1 MRQVKN
7 LAAMMA
13 AGMLA
18 LSLVACGGSSTSND
32 TEKEQEQEVRQGDVD
47 ESAKEEAPADEAES
61 DATEEEAPTEEPAKE
76 ESKAKVAVTIDGARL
91 STDYDGDPVVIIT
104 YTFTNVSSDEAES
117 YLLSCS
123 DEVYQN
129 GVQCELAFVMDLE
142 GDSSAKVKAGASTT
156 FQKAYSVKDNSDVEV
171 EVKELFSWDDT
182 LLASAAFTF

>member
-91 STDYDGDPVVIIT
+91 STDYDGDPVVIVT

-142 GDSSAKVKAGASTT
+142 GDSGAKVKAGASTT